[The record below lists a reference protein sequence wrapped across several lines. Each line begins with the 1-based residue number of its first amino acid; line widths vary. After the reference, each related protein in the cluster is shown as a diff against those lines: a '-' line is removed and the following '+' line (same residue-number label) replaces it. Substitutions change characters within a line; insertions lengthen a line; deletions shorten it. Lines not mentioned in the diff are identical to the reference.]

1 MRRRELKK
9 LYPLLKIIAKLDD
22 NEREILIH
30 FLTHQGCSGLY
41 DCVRNGLNNTS
52 LPHTCREKMCNDLK
66 EHKDDLRFLADKHG
80 DPVKKKEVLRK
91 VVKPVGTVFSYVF
104 PLMERDFAVEKIMKD
119 LRRKQK
125 KKTV

>member
-9 LYPLLKIIAKLDD
+9 LYPLLKIISKLDD

-41 DCVRNGLNNTS
+41 HCVWNGLNNTS
-52 LPHTCREKMCNDLK
+52 LPHACREKMCHELK

-80 DPVKKKEVLRK
+80 DPKKKKEVLRK
-91 VVKPVGTVFSYVF
+91 VVKPVSTVFSYVF
-104 PLMERDFAVEKIMKD
+104 PLMEKT
-119 LRRKQK
+119 LQLK
-125 KKTV
+125 KS